1 MREFR
6 RWYNNLLYIV
16 QKHVGQKGARLV
28 VLSQGVMYYLISQVN
43 CYFVEGKHLNVDE
56 SKREAP
62 RAK

>member
-1 MREFR
+1 M
-6 RWYNNLLYIV
+6 